1 MADLFF
7 FFFFCKL
14 QPQEN
19 NLSVQL
25 NLCPCKKVSL
35 ISYSTVYPQNFIFQR
50 VHHIWGFTV
59 SIAGGMK
66 PTTLSLEPSQYEEF
80 SDLKQLLQM
89 PVDFSSIL
97 TLFFSSN
104 VC

>member
-7 FFFFCKL
+7 CVFFFCKL

-35 ISYSTVYPQNFIFQR
+35 ISYSTVYPQNLFFR

-66 PTTLSLEPSQYEEF
+66 PTTLSLEPFQYEEF
-80 SDLKQLLQM
+80 SDLK
-89 PVDFSSIL
+89 
-97 TLFFSSN
+97 
-104 VC
+104 